1 MALEDDVQ
9 ALARHPTLEALEP
22 EALRLLASSAETWSL
37 RQGEVLF
44 HRNDASD
51 GGYFILSGSIAIET
65 SGQQGQAAQILRQG
79 MLIGDMALIAK
90 TRRPV
95 TATANEPSS
104 VLKITRVL
112 FHRVLNQ
119 YPRSG
124 QKLHKALTERLQ
136 TFTQELDGVRQRAFE
151 GED

>member
-9 ALARHPTLEALEP
+9 ALARHPTLAALEP

-44 HRNDASD
+44 RRNDASD
-51 GGYFILSGSIAIET
+51 GGYFILSGSIAIDA
-65 SGQQGQAAQILRQG
+65 GGQGQAVRTLHQG

-95 TATANEPSS
+95 TATASEPSS

-124 QKLHKALTERLQ
+124 QRLHKALSERLQ
-136 TFTQELDGVRQRAFE
+136 TFTQDLDGVRQRAFE
-151 GED
+151 AED